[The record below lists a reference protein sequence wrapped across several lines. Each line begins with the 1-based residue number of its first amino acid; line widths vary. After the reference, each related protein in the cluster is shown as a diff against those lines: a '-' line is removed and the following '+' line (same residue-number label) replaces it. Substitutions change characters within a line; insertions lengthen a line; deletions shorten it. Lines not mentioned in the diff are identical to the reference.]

1 MSNRDR
7 KDLEH
12 PDGRKTGPAGPE
24 TPAMRRQRK
33 AKESDNQD
41 EALQETFPASDP
53 VSPFIPAKVPEPE
66 STGAAGKHRITHEGK
81 SYDLDKIR
89 RRMDPDLVAGIQ
101 HATGSGQ
108 DFFDAYLIAHAK
120 KYGEPFTVG

>member
-1 MSNRDR
+1 MSSHDR

-12 PDGRKTGPAGPE
+12 PDSKSGPVAPE
-24 TPAMRRQRK
+24 TPATRQQRK

-53 VSPFIPAKVPEPE
+53 VSPFIPAKVPEAD
-66 STGAAGKHRITHEGK
+66 STGATGKHRITHEGK
-81 SYDLDKIR
+81 SYDLAKIR

-101 HATGSGQ
+101 NATGSDQ

-120 KYGEPFTVG
+120 KYGEQFTVS